1 LKVSPQGIP
10 RNLGKAS
17 ISLVNTI
24 SLANMGELEI
34 KIGVNEWLEPLKNR
48 IAKNR
53 RPWARK
59 TSPMNKF
66 ELKLVLQEAID
77 GDLFDDVSCPSVVS
91 IRSQV
96 LENQV
101 QLAYKI
107 V

>member
-17 ISLVNTI
+17 ISLVNII
-24 SLANMGELEI
+24 SLVSIEGEI
-34 KIGVNEWLEPLKNR
+34 MIGVNEWLEPLKNR

-59 TSPMNKF
+59 TTPMNEL
-66 ELKLVLQEAID
+66 ELKLLLQEAID